1 MAIAACLLIYSLAVM
16 ILTPWMLPR
25 VTRSG
30 WAPRAAVTAWG
41 AALTS
46 VVAALVAAPILLASS
61 IVFDRGST
69 TAVLSKACVA
79 MVGGLVGGR
88 YGTGVQ
94 IGVLAVAT
102 ALVARLVGYLART
115 LRVGWVHGHQH
126 AEAARIVGRRVAG
139 IEAMVLDYPA
149 RAAYCLPGRPHTIV
163 VTTAVIEALTDTEP
177 AAVLA
182 HERAHLQEH
191 HHLIVALARGLR
203 RVLPRIP
210 LFAVGAGEIARLVE
224 LCADDAAA
232 RRHGRRTVSDALLAM
247 VGSPTVVPPGALA
260 VSGAGALVRAHRLL
274 TPPGRA
280 HQAGLRVALATM
292 TVLLLAGPVITV
304 ALAANGISLCVLPG
318 T

>member
-16 ILTPWMLPR
+16 VLTPWVLPW

-41 AALTS
+41 AALASVVTALVGAPIFLATS
-46 VVAALVAAPILLASS
+46 VL
-61 IVFDRGST
+61 FDRGT
-69 TAVLSKACVA
+69 TATLLSKACVA
-79 MVGGLVGGR
+79 MVGDVAGGR

-102 ALVARLVGYLART
+102 ALVARLVGFLARS
-115 LRVGWVHGHQH
+115 LRVGWVRGNQH
-126 AEAARIVGRRVAG
+126 AEAARLVGRRVAG
-139 IEAMVLDYPA
+139 VEAMVLDSPT

-163 VTTAVIEALTDTEP
+163 VTTAVIEALTDREL

-191 HHLIVALARGLR
+191 HHLIVALARGLA
-203 RVLPRIP
+203 RVFPRIP
-210 LFAVGAGEIARLVE
+210 LFTTGARELARLVE

-232 RRHGRRTVSDALLAM
+232 RRHGPRTVSDALLAM
-247 VGSPTVVPPGALA
+247 LGSPTLPPGALA
-260 VSGAGALVRAHRLL
+260 VGGEGALMRADRLL
-274 TPPGRA
+274 APPARA
-280 HQAGLRVALATM
+280 HQARLRVALTTM

-304 ALAANGISLCVLPG
+304 ALSANGISLCVLPG